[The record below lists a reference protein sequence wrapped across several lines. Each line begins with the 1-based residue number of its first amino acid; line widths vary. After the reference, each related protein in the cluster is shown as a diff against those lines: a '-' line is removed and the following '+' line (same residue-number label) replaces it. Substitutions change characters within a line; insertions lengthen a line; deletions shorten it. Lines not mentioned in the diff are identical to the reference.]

1 MTGDRVKFPIGSGLS
16 IAVLRWQV
24 RGRRTIL
31 TESCIPSLD
40 PVPCFNASVIHT
52 GDVEHGGTLKGVIAA
67 VGIPLAQPNEDTRII
82 PGHRALDDLEAERG
96 NGNFNGDRWIAV
108 IYDVI

>member
-1 MTGDRVKFPIGSGLS
+1 MLQGVDRGSNRSSRDRIKNGRSWFGFAIG
-16 IAVLRWQV
+16 R
-24 RGRRTIL
+24 
-31 TESCIPSLD
+31 D

-67 VGIPLAQPNEDTRII
+67 VGSPLAQANEDTRII